1 MQHVLILTKN
11 TLSEE
16 NMVRKLQQLNFE
28 TFCSTDL
35 LYRLQQS
42 TALPFLSYFQWVIF
56 SETLCD
62 EEVEQLLRQT
72 KGQPLLTLRI
82 TESQPTE
89 EEQVEWKNYGLAD
102 WILSEATFTTVREKM
117 NGLQKQLQK
126 EITTGRQILTFPVS
140 DSAFG
145 NKGLETLIRSLS
157 KTEKKVFEN
166 LIQAYPRSG
175 VLSRRELCEQLWCD
189 GETSSNMSQLSCLI
203 NKLKRKFEQHGI
215 SGESITT
222 LWGRGYKLSNE
233 FYEYWMQS
241 SQQEEEEVQ
250 YSATN

>member
-35 LYRLQQS
+35 LYHLQQR
-42 TALPFLSYFQWVIF
+42 TARSFLSYFQWVIF

-72 KGQPLLTLRI
+72 KGQSLLTLRI

-89 EEQVEWKNYGLAD
+89 EEQTEWKNYGLTD
-102 WILSEATFTTVREKM
+102 WLLSEATFTAIREKISC
-117 NGLQKQLQK
+117 LQKQLQK
-126 EITTGRQILTFPVS
+126 GMVTGSQILNFPII
-140 DSAFG
+140 ANAPG
-145 NKGLETLIRSLS
+145 NNGLEALIKSLS
-157 KTEKKVFEN
+157 KTEKRVLQN
-166 LIQAYPRSG
+166 LIQAHPG
-175 VLSRRELCEQLWCD
+175 NDVLSRKDLCEQLWCD
-189 GETSSNMSQLSCLI
+189 GETASNLSQLSCLI
-203 NKLKRKFEQHGI
+203 NKLKRKLELHGI

-233 FYEYWMQS
+233 FYEYWVENN
-241 SQQEEEEVQ
+241 QQDEDVVQ
-250 YSATN
+250 CLVTK